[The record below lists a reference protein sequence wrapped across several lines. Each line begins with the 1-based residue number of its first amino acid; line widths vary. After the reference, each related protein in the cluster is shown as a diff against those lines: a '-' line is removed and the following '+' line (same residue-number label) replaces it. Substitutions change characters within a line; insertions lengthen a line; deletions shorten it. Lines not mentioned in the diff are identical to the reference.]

1 MVACC
6 VTPDGGTKTAAS
18 FVVVDVEEERN
29 NGEDFNGLTNSK
41 GADMK
46 RKDEAQSLLSKEDSK
61 DDVAQDDPRAA
72 PEIDPLSHRV
82 TMPKWRWARTALLA
96 VTLAP
101 LRQDKLIGIV
111 NISI

>member
-18 FVVVDVEEERN
+18 FVVVDVEEVRN

-41 GADMK
+41 VTDMK
-46 RKDEAQSLLSKEDSK
+46 RKEEAQSLLSKDDSK
-61 DDVAQDDPRAA
+61 DVPQDDPREA

-82 TMPKWRWARTALLA
+82 TMPGWRWARTALLA

-101 LRQDKLIGIV
+101 LRQDEFIEI
-111 NISI
+111 IS

>member
-18 FVVVDVEEERN
+18 FVVVDVEEEER
-29 NGEDFNGLTNSK
+29 NGEDFNGLTNLK
-41 GADMK
+41 GTDMK
-46 RKDEAQSLLSKEDSK
+46 RKEEAQSLLSKDDSK
-61 DDVAQDDPRAA
+61 DVPEDDPRAA

-82 TMPKWRWARTALLA
+82 TMPGWRWARTALLA

-101 LRQDKLIGIV
+101 LRQD
-111 NISI
+111 N

>member
-29 NGEDFNGLTNSK
+29 GEDFNGLTNSK
-41 GADMK
+41 VTDMK
-46 RKDEAQSLLSKEDSK
+46 RKEEAQSLLSKDDSK
-61 DDVAQDDPRAA
+61 DVPQDDPRAA

-82 TMPKWRWARTALLA
+82 TMPGWRWARTALLA

-101 LRQDKLIGIV
+101 LR
-111 NISI
+111 

>member
-18 FVVVDVEEERN
+18 FVVVDVEEEER

-41 GADMK
+41 VTDMK
-46 RKDEAQSLLSKEDSK
+46 RKEEAQSLLSKDDSK
-61 DDVAQDDPRAA
+61 DVPQDDPKEL
-72 PEIDPLSHRV
+72 PEDDDPLSHRV
-82 TMPKWRWARTALLA
+82 SMPGWRWARTALLA

-101 LRQDKLIGIV
+101 LR
-111 NISI
+111 